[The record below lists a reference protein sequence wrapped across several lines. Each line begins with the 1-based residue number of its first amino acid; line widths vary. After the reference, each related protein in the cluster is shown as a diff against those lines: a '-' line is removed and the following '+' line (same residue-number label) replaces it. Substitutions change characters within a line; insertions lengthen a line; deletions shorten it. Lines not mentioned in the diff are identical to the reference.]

1 MYMRYKSCN
10 CIFCNCSH
18 SEDNPITKDHIP
30 SKVIYKD
37 ERIDEQRIT
46 VPCCYKC
53 NQAFSIEENF
63 IEEIFKELRNENYNC
78 AYVKKLINNNPH
90 LGFVIRKIA
99 LGYKYHWTG
108 KPVYEDKIA
117 NVDYLIKGINDSEI
131 SEFNS
136 MPLKEVCSYID
147 NIHNVPYALFIDIA
161 DPSGETRTTK
171 CCGLIENTGNLL
183 NEYFWHYYDKIANTI
198 KFAFYNKLFV
208 KVTFE

>member
-1 MYMRYKSCN
+1 M
-10 CIFCNCSH
+10 
-18 SEDNPITKDHIP
+18 
-30 SKVIYKD
+30 
-37 ERIDEQRIT
+37 
-46 VPCCYKC
+46 
-53 NQAFSIEENF
+53 
-63 IEEIFKELRNENYNC
+63 
-78 AYVKKLINNNPH
+78 
-90 LGFVIRKIA
+90 
-99 LGYKYHWTG
+99 
-108 KPVYEDKIA
+108 
-117 NVDYLIKGINDSEI
+117 DYLIKGINDSEI

-136 MPLKEVCSYID
+136 MPLKEVCSDID

>member
-1 MYMRYKSCN
+1 MRYKSCN

-99 LGYKYHWTG
+99 LGYK
-108 KPVYEDKIA
+108 
-117 NVDYLIKGINDSEI
+117 
-131 SEFNS
+131 
-136 MPLKEVCSYID
+136 
-147 NIHNVPYALFIDIA
+147 
-161 DPSGETRTTK
+161 
-171 CCGLIENTGNLL
+171 
-183 NEYFWHYYDKIANTI
+183 
-198 KFAFYNKLFV
+198 
-208 KVTFE
+208 